1 MWFWNFVGFF
11 RKGCVVMLCV
21 CWCLCVCWEGWGMGF
36 IWFFIWGIWIDLF
49 MVWIVGVMFVV
60 SEMGG

>member
-1 MWFWNFVGFF
+1 
-11 RKGCVVMLCV
+11 MLCV